1 MCELYNCI
9 LDVQCHLKLWM
20 TCQIWT
26 YKVHEECQTLGH
38 EGALGLPDVVFFKF
52 CCTVLKSSTNCTT
65 WALWDRSDFWFSAIL
80 AASVFSFSMAAWSWE
95 YSPSDIPHL
104 TKTHPVP
111 MCCSRWIHHNRI
123 TSTQYQKGSYILPK
137 KSVSQQP
144 VALSHLICCNPKKK
158 R

>member
-1 MCELYNCI
+1 MLSAAINWGFVPPFWLLIQITVLHTVRNQTLDIGEKMRQKQLLMCELYNCI

-26 YKVHEECQTLGH
+26 YKVHEECQILGH

-95 YSPSDIPHL
+95 YSLSDISTPD
-104 TKTHPVP
+104 K
-111 MCCSRWIHHNRI
+111 N
-123 TSTQYQKGSYILPK
+123 TSNAYVLW
-137 KSVSQQP
+137 
-144 VALSHLICCNPKKK
+144 
-158 R
+158 